1 MTQRSF
7 SCIRSRGGQASPL
20 VTFRIGWKRQE
31 PKRKAKAVGPQRVLR
46 KAGKWRLHAAMNL
59 FCFEEA
65 VGLLVLT
72 RGGRQLDVLGAQ
84 AGQHYS
90 CPVFLPTAPAPNWVL
105 RSLGEK
111 PSCLQESLPSPE
123 HASAPEKRG
132 HTPGARGLHPW
143 VLSQIEHCNQ
153 SPGRP
158 LAEEQTLCAH
168 VRGNINIWMCLSSD
182 TT

>member
-1 MTQRSF
+1 MTPRSF
-7 SCIRSRGGQASPL
+7 PCIRSRGGQASPL
-20 VTFRIGWKRQE
+20 VMFGIGWKRQE

-46 KAGKWRLHAAMNL
+46 KAGKWRLHTAVNL
-59 FCFEEA
+59 FCLEEA

-90 CPVFLPTAPAPNWVL
+90 CPVFLPTAPAPNRVL

-111 PSCLQESLPSPE
+111 QSCLQASLPTPE
-123 HASAPEKRG
+123 HASAPENLG
-132 HTPGARGLHPW
+132 TSQELEGLHPW

-153 SPGRP
+153 SPGGQAGRQADLWLSLSP
-158 LAEEQTLCAH
+158 QEQTLCAH
-168 VRGNINIWMCLSSD
+168 V
-182 TT
+182 

>member
-1 MTQRSF
+1 
-7 SCIRSRGGQASPL
+7 
-20 VTFRIGWKRQE
+20 
-31 PKRKAKAVGPQRVLR
+31 
-46 KAGKWRLHAAMNL
+46 MNL

-111 PSCLQESLPSPE
+111 QSCLQESLPSPE